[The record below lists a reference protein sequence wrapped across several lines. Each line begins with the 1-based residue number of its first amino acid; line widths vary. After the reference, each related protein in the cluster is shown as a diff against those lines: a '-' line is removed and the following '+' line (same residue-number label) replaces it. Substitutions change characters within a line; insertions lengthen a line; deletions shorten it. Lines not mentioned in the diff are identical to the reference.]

1 MAKQRKMVI
10 KGVGAF
16 LAKRYNRDL
25 NGEEVIT
32 LGRLQDLNI
41 TLNTELEDI
50 FGGDALF
57 AFDTLVT
64 EKSIEITATDAEFDL
79 DTVRL
84 MLGDSGDVLD
94 DDKFIN
100 ILNERARSKAGMN
113 GTATVGV
120 MAPRYSDSLFKGE
133 KDCQVSL
140 RRNDSNL
147 LLKQVDFIEDAVPDE
162 NEFMVDFDNKQVIVS
177 EDKIGMS
184 FVMNYRK
191 AEDSVDVY
199 SILVDEVPFNVHVI
213 HTGVFLQKD
222 NTRAGVETE
231 LYQCRASGEFT
242 IGAER
247 NTASTSTITLRVLDP
262 ERDDGRLGTIKRFKL
277 SQEQMSGY
285 DNGEE

>member
-84 MLGDSGDVLD
+84 MLGDSGDVSD

-120 MAPRYSDSLFKGE
+120 MVPRYSDSLFKGE

-277 SQEQMSGY
+277 SQEQTSGY
-285 DNGEE
+285 DNGDE

>member
-84 MLGDSGDVLD
+84 MLGDSGDVSD

-120 MAPRYSDSLFKGE
+120 MVPRYSDSLFKGE

-147 LLKQVDFIEDAVPDE
+147 LLKQVDFIEDVVPDE

-191 AEDSVDVY
+191 AEDNVDVY

-231 LYQCRASGEFT
+231 LYQCRASGQFT

-277 SQEQMSGY
+277 SQEQTSGY
-285 DNGEE
+285 DNGDE

>member
-84 MLGDSGDVLD
+84 MLGDSGDVSD

>member
-84 MLGDSGDVLD
+84 MLGDSGDVSD

-120 MAPRYSDSLFKGE
+120 MVPRYSDSLFKGE

-147 LLKQVDFIEDAVPDE
+147 LLKQVDFIEDVVPDE

-231 LYQCRASGEFT
+231 LYQCRASGQFT

-277 SQEQMSGY
+277 SQEQTSGY
-285 DNGEE
+285 DNGDE

>member
-84 MLGDSGDVLD
+84 MLGDSGDVSD

-120 MAPRYSDSLFKGE
+120 MVPRYSDSLFKGE

-231 LYQCRASGEFT
+231 LYQCRASGQFT

-277 SQEQMSGY
+277 SQEQTSGY
-285 DNGEE
+285 DNGDE

>member
-231 LYQCRASGEFT
+231 LYQCRASGQFT